1 MIPDKWTGWAGDLAS
16 AMANITKVMEWNT
29 RGNLEDVAEALV
41 GQGDNFRSHPGISG
55 LILDKQVDGRWE
67 TIGNTCNRDDLC
79 CDGDAIVLA
88 KRLEDG
94 DGSNSHLLSSTL
106 RNYYNDTAALADRFK
121 QIGWSVGATNESD
134 AADIFLSQ
142 VKGGLDEAF
151 RRSLDG
157 NASDDVLAAA
167 CTALAKFVF

>member
-1 MIPDKWTGWAGDLAS
+1 
-16 AMANITKVMEWNT
+16 MANIKKVMEWNT

-41 GQGDNFRSHPGISG
+41 GQDDNFRSHPGISG
-55 LILDKQVDGRWE
+55 LILDKEVDGRWQ

-94 DGSNSHLLSSTL
+94 DGTNSHLLSSTL

-134 AADIFLSQ
+134 AADIFFSQ
-142 VKGGLDEAF
+142 VTGLKNDGF
-151 RRSLDG
+151 RKMLDG
-157 NASDDVLAAA
+157 GATEEVVDAA
-167 CTALAKFVF
+167 CKALAKFVF